1 MRLSLFG
8 SLLALRSHRYSN
20 RKSVTRRTIFISW
33 IASHGRSVALAE
45 QLGTEVF
52 FPPNQAFKRSLS
64 IRYWCLSTWTCKLL
78 LTTRPSAI
86 ICMQP
91 PIPAVILCWL
101 YCLLRPKTKLVAD
114 LHSGALNDPK
124 WRWAQPLLRRI
135 LRGRAAIVTGSVY
148 AQVVQNWGIKSFII
162 HDPLQLREL
171 EARSLGEGGF
181 FVCAAGWAR
190 DEPLHELVRAFHSLP
205 YKLRITGSMRYEL
218 DAPENVVI
226 TGYLDNNAFDECL
239 SQSFAIISLTSR
251 DETMQRGG
259 YEALERGKLLLT
271 SDTRILREYFGPA
284 AVYCTANPV
293 SIRLGVEEVVARQEE
308 LRSHVRAL
316 QERVQVEGEL
326 SLQELRRYL
335 ND

>member
-1 MRLSLFG
+1 
-8 SLLALRSHRYSN
+8 
-20 RKSVTRRTIFISW
+20 
-33 IASHGRSVALAE
+33 
-45 QLGTEVF
+45 
-52 FPPNQAFKRSLS
+52 
-64 IRYWCLSTWTCKLL
+64 
-78 LTTRPSAI
+78 
-86 ICMQP
+86 MQP

-148 AQVVQNWGIKSFII
+148 AQVVQNWGIKSFIV

-190 DEPLHELVRAFHSLP
+190 DEPLHELVRAFDSLP
-205 YKLRITGSMRYEL
+205 YKLRITGS
-218 DAPENVVI
+218 PN
-226 TGYLDNNAFDECL
+226 LDNNAFDECL
-239 SQSFAIISLTSR
+239 SQSFAAISLTSR

-284 AVYCTANPV
+284 AVYCTADPV